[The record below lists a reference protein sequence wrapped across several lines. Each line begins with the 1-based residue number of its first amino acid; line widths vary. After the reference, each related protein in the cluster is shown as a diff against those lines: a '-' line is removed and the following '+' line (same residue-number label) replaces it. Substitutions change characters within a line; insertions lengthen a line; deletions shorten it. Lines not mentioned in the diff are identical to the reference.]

1 MPRFI
6 HRLAR
11 YWSGQ
16 AGGGHLGRGRPGL
29 SGEFIFVQD
38 QDTSMQA
45 MSPIP
50 LLSRSSRPAV
60 AARSCARRKWGVLL
74 CTTVALAGGCADQPE
89 APIVNTFFNSET
101 TVTAARLDALL
112 PTDVLL
118 LGEQHDA
125 REHQRLE
132 QQVIAILAGRGLL
145 AAVALE
151 MAPTGTSTE
160 DLKPSASEEQTR
172 RALEWSD
179 KRWSWAAYAPAVM
192 TAVRAGVPVLG
203 ANLPR
208 GQFRESMA
216 ERELDTRLPAPTF
229 NALQQAVRTG
239 HCNLLPE
246 EQIKPLT
253 RVQIAKD
260 ITMADTVRQAALPGK
275 VVVLLTGHGHADRS
289 LGVPLHLSADLR
301 TKAIRLQAE
310 NDKASAAQAFD
321 STWRTPALPDKDH
334 CAELQERLARR
345 AANK

>member
-1 MPRFI
+1 M
-6 HRLAR
+6 
-11 YWSGQ
+11 
-16 AGGGHLGRGRPGL
+16 
-29 SGEFIFVQD
+29 
-38 QDTSMQA
+38 
-45 MSPIP
+45 
-50 LLSRSSRPAV
+50 
-60 AARSCARRKWGVLL
+60 LL
-74 CTTVALAGGCADQPE
+74 CATVALASGCADQPE
-89 APIVNTFFNSET
+89 APIVDTFFNSET
-101 TVTAARLDALL
+101 TITASRLDALL

-118 LGEQHDA
+118 LGERHDA
-125 REHQRLE
+125 PQHQQLE

-172 RALEWSD
+172 RALEWND
-179 KRWSWAAYAPAVM
+179 KRWSWPAYAPAVM

-216 ERELDTRLPAPTF
+216 ERELDTRLPAPTLK
-229 NALQQAVRTG
+229 AQQQAVRTG

-260 ITMADTVRQAALPGK
+260 ITMADTLQQAALPGK
-275 VVVLLTGHGHADRS
+275 VVVLLAGHGHANRS
-289 LGVPLHLSADLR
+289 LGVPLHLRTDLR
-301 TKAIRLQAE
+301 AKAIRLQAA
-310 NDKASAAQAFD
+310 NDEAGPAQAFD
-321 STWRTPALPDKDH
+321 SIWHTPALPEKDH
-334 CAELQERLARR
+334 CAELKERLARR